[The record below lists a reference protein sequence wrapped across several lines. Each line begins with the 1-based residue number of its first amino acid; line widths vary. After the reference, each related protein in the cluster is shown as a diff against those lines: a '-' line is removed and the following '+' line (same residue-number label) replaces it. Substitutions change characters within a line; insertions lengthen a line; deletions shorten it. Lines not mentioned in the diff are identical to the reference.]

1 MKRILATIAVAG
13 ALTLSGAAAASA
25 LEYPAAPAQGGVDTG
40 SVSPGGPATFTG
52 SGMTPGEQ
60 VTVTISCSP
69 GGDGAATTTTV
80 VVVADAQGN
89 FAHTAVMNEPGLCTL
104 TAVGAGQGTTVS
116 ANVTVHGQV
125 LAQAAPAAQGA
136 SSTGSA
142 SSTESAA
149 SSGLANTG
157 VDGSTAL
164 WGIAGVGA
172 LTLGTVA
179 VAASRR
185 RSKDTMTG

>member
-1 MKRILATIAVAG
+1 MKRILVTIAVAG
-13 ALTLSGAAAASA
+13 AFTLSGAAGASA
-25 LEYPAAPAQGGVDTG
+25 LDYPAAPAQGGVDTG
-40 SVSPGGPATFTG
+40 SVNPGGPVTFTG
-52 SGMTPGEQ
+52 SGMAPGEQ

-69 GGDGAATTTTV
+69 GGGAAATTTTV

-104 TAVGAGQGTTVS
+104 TAVGAGQGATVR
-116 ANVTVHGQV
+116 ADVTVNGQV

-136 SSTGSA
+136 SSAGSASSTGSA
-142 SSTESAA
+142 SSA
-149 SSGLANTG
+149 GLANTG
-157 VDGSTAL
+157 VDASTAL
-164 WGIAGVGA
+164 WGVAGIGA
-172 LTLGTVA
+172 LTLGTVV

>member
-1 MKRILATIAVAG
+1 MKRILATVAVAG
-13 ALTLSGAAAASA
+13 ALTLSGAAATSA

-40 SVSPGGPATFTG
+40 SVSPGGSATFTG

-60 VTVTISCSP
+60 VTVTITCSP
-69 GGDGAATTTTV
+69 GGDGAATMTTV

-116 ANVTVHGQV
+116 ANVTVNGQV
-125 LAQAAPAAQGA
+125 LAQAAPAAQDA
-136 SSTGSA
+136 SSAGST
-142 SSTESAA
+142 SSA
-149 SSGLANTG
+149 GLANTG

-164 WGIAGVGA
+164 WGVAGIGA

-185 RSKDTMTG
+185 RSKDTMAG